1 MLKKT
6 AIAFGLAIV
15 TGSALAASGMGASGN
30 TGASAGAAQAGSTS
44 SRASLAAEFHKL
56 DTNNNGVL
64 SRSEAQA
71 NPTVAKLYDS
81 MDTNASIKSDPR
93 AKKSDVSAGGITL
106 KQFEAGMQAAHGGTA
121 GPAVSGG
128 QTYIV
133 MKNGSKRKL
142 PKTTQKAGDAMN
154 GAQQSMQSTGQ
165 SMSNTASPMRNNMQS
180 SGNTMSGNGAHGGTG
195 PGSQ

>member
-1 MLKKT
+1 MMLNKT
-6 AIAFGLAIV
+6 AIVFGLAMV
-15 TGSALAASGMGASGN
+15 TSSAFAASGMGASGN
-30 TGASAGAAQAGSTS
+30 TGASAGAAQAGTS
-44 SRASLAAEFHKL
+44 SRVSLAAEFHKL

-71 NPTVAKLYDS
+71 NPTVAKRYDS

-93 AKKSDVSAGGITL
+93 ARKSDVSAGGITL
-106 KQFEAGMQAAHGGTA
+106 KQFEAGMQAAHGGTV

-128 QTYIV
+128 ETYIV

-142 PKTTQKAGDAMN
+142 PKTTQKAGNAMN
-154 GAQQSMQSTGQ
+154 GTRQSMQSAGQ
-165 SMSNTASPMRNNMQS
+165 SMSNTASQMRNNMQG
-180 SGNTMSGNGAHGGTG
+180 SGNPMSGNGAHGGTG